1 MSRFSTRTI
10 LASIAVALAFAAAA
24 WADPPAQ
31 VGRLNLIQGDI
42 SFRPGSMDEWTPATL
57 NYPLTTGDSL
67 WTDEQSRGEVHLAS
81 AVLRLGPGTE
91 MSFLDLDDPAVQV
104 SLPQGTL
111 SVRIRDLDEGETFEI
126 DTPTMSMMLLARG
139 SYRIDVSESGDTQAT
154 VNEGEGE
161 IVVDG
166 MSYPVRAGQIALVNQ
181 STALAIQIRRAPGA
195 DEWDRWCD
203 ERDRREERVS
213 SVTYVPRTLIGYED
227 LDWYGSWSDTSD
239 YGPVWIPSSVPAGWA
254 PYRFGRWAWVD
265 PWGWTWIDREPWGF
279 APFHYGRWA
288 VIKGRW
294 VWVPGR
300 IARRPVYAP
309 ALVIFIDAGSG
320 TTVIS
325 GRIGWFPL
333 GPREPYL
340 PPYAASHAYIQKV
353 NIPHVRVDGGQ
364 KLDPSKLRY
373 AHRDQPHA
381 YTVVA
386 QQSFSHAHQVG
397 DARVE
402 IPDSELKK
410 TRVSGSLAPVAPER
424 ESVFVTTKGEGK
436 GPRPSAKTGQQKVVV
451 KKVPPDPR
459 TPFSAQQEELAKN
472 PGRPVEPKQK
482 TPRDENASASS
493 TWVKQK
499 PQASD
504 V

>member
-1 MSRFSTRTI
+1 
-10 LASIAVALAFAAAA
+10 
-24 WADPPAQ
+24 
-31 VGRLNLIQGDI
+31 
-42 SFRPGSMDEWTPATL
+42 MDEWTPATL

-104 SLPQGTL
+104 SLPRGLL

-139 SYRIDVSESGDTQAT
+139 SYRIDVSETGDTQAT

-166 MSYPVRAGQIALVNQ
+166 MSYPVRAGQIALVSQ

-239 YGPVWIPSSVPAGWA
+239 YGPVWIPSSVPTGWA
-254 PYRFGRWAWVD
+254 PYRFGRWAWVA

-320 TTVIS
+320 TT
-325 GRIGWFPL
+325 
-333 GPREPYL
+333 
-340 PPYAASHAYIQKV
+340 
-353 NIPHVRVDGGQ
+353 
-364 KLDPSKLRY
+364 
-373 AHRDQPHA
+373 
-381 YTVVA
+381 
-386 QQSFSHAHQVG
+386 
-397 DARVE
+397 
-402 IPDSELKK
+402 
-410 TRVSGSLAPVAPER
+410 
-424 ESVFVTTKGEGK
+424 
-436 GPRPSAKTGQQKVVV
+436 
-451 KKVPPDPR
+451 
-459 TPFSAQQEELAKN
+459 
-472 PGRPVEPKQK
+472 
-482 TPRDENASASS
+482 
-493 TWVKQK
+493 
-499 PQASD
+499 
-504 V
+504 